1 MTRRG
6 ICSRSSLVILAVL
19 CVVAAPASARTPVPR
34 VSGPVPVTPASYP
47 FGAADHQL
55 RSQDLAKQ
63 GYVEEEYLVS
73 GLANVY
79 SWPAPGPAVVR
90 TPDAPYTTRVL
101 VRRPAKRSRFSGN
114 VVVEMLNPSNLFDL
128 NIGWALS
135 HEEFMRSGDAWVGI
149 TAKPIAVAALK
160 AFDPGRYGTLSFANP
175 LPLSDPRNCTN
186 IQTVVDP
193 PALRSR
199 STEDGLIWDINSQ
212 IGTWLR
218 SADKSNPLTY
228 GRKQRHGTLVEK
240 AYGFGY
246 SQTGGYLVNYIN
258 AIHPRVVES
267 DGKPIYDGYIVGV
280 AGGAFVGA
288 VPINQCEPAP
298 PVNDPRRQLRN
309 VGVPAMRIMSQSDYL
324 LGIASRRPDGD
335 TGADRFRHYEMAGA
349 GHATPDELYY
359 SAAPADIVRAGRPVP
374 PAACNEGPRSRFP
387 SSIHFNAAF
396 RNLDLWVRHRL
407 APPHSEPIT
416 VANGAP
422 VLDEFGNV
430 TGGLRS
436 PYVDVPTSTWLGSST
451 GASFCFIAGH
461 ELPLDRATLH
471 ELYPTHGAYVRAV
484 ARDVLELVGDRFL
497 TAADG
502 VKLILEAAR
511 SGIPAS

>member
-1 MTRRG
+1 VIRH
-6 ICSRSSLVILAVL
+6 CSRVSLVMASALAL
-19 CVVAAPASARTPVPR
+19 ALLAAGPAGARTPIP
-34 VSGPVPVTPASYP
+34 SATGPLPVTATSYP

-55 RSQDLAKQ
+55 VPQRLAGV

-73 GLANVY
+73 GYANVY
-79 SWPAPGPAVVR
+79 TWPAPGPAVVR

-101 VRRPAKRSRFSGN
+101 VRRPAKPRRFSGK

-135 HEEFMRSGDAWVGI
+135 HRQFIRNGDAWVGI
-149 TAKPIAVAALK
+149 TAKPIAVGALK
-160 AFDPGRYGTLSFANP
+160 AFDPARYGSLSFANP
-175 LPLSDPRNCTN
+175 LSLTDPRNCTN

-212 IGTWLR
+212 VGAWLR
-218 SADKSNPLTY
+218 SDAESNPLVG
-228 GRKQRHGTLVEK
+228 GRKHRRRSLVEH

-258 AIHPRVVES
+258 AIHPRVVAD

-288 VPINQCEPAP
+288 VPMNQCEPAP
-298 PVNDPRRQLRN
+298 PVTDPRRQIQSA
-309 VGVPAMRIMSQSDYL
+309 GVPVMRIMSQSDYL

-335 TGADRFRHYEMAGA
+335 TSVDRFRHYEMAGA

-359 SAAPADIVRAGRPVP
+359 SAAPADIERAGRPVP
-374 PAACNEGPRSRFP
+374 PTACNEGPRSRFP
-387 SSIHFNAAF
+387 SSIHFDAAF
-396 RNLDLWVRHRL
+396 RNLDLWVRHGV
-407 APPHSEPIT
+407 APPHASPIA
-416 VANGAP
+416 VENGAP
-422 VLDEFGNV
+422 VLDAFGNV

-436 PYVDVPTSTWLGSST
+436 PYVDVPTSRWLGSST

-461 ELPLDRATLH
+461 ERPFDQATL
-471 ELYPTHGAYVRAV
+471 ERLYPTHGAYVRAV
-484 ARDVLELVGDRFL
+484 VRNVRELAAERFL
-497 TAADG
+497 TKADAAR
-502 VKLILEAAR
+502 LIREAALADVP
-511 SGIPAS
+511 G

>member
-1 MTRRG
+1 
-6 ICSRSSLVILAVL
+6 
-19 CVVAAPASARTPVPR
+19 
-34 VSGPVPVTPASYP
+34 
-47 FGAADHQL
+47 
-55 RSQDLAKQ
+55 
-63 GYVEEEYLVS
+63 
-73 GLANVY
+73 
-79 SWPAPGPAVVR
+79 
-90 TPDAPYTTRVL
+90 
-101 VRRPAKRSRFSGN
+101 
-114 VVVEMLNPSNLFDL
+114 MLNPSNLFDL

-135 HEEFMRSGDAWVGI
+135 HKQFMRSGDAWVGI

-160 AFDPGRYGTLSFANP
+160 AFDARRYGKLSFANP

-212 IGTWLR
+212 VGAWLR
-218 SADKSNPLTY
+218 SADESNPLTY
-228 GRKQRHGTLVEK
+228 GRKQRRRSRVEK

-267 DGKPIYDGYIVGV
+267 DGKPMFDGYIVGV

-298 PVNDPRRQLRN
+298 PVDDPRRQLRN

-335 TGADRFRHYEMAGA
+335 TPADRFRHYEMAGA

-359 SAAPADIVRAGRPVP
+359 SAAPADIE
-374 PAACNEGPRSRFP
+374 CNEGPRSRFP
-387 SSIHFNAAF
+387 SSIHFNAAW
-396 RNLDLWVRHRL
+396 RNLDSWVRRGL
-407 APPHSEPIT
+407 APPHADPIA

-430 TGGLRS
+430 KGGLRS

-461 ELPLDRATLH
+461 EVPFDRATLRA
-471 ELYPTHGAYVRAV
+471 LYPTHGAYVRAV
-484 ARDVLELVGDRFL
+484 ARNVLELVGDRFL
-497 TAADG
+497 TGADG
-502 VKLILEAAR
+502 LNLILEAAR
-511 SGIPAS
+511 ADVPGP